1 MQTDQII
8 DGKKMNSEATEKS
21 KLKNEKF
28 VGYVLLTLGVALL
41 VFSIFEMLYVY
52 SGNGSP
58 PKLFNFQDFTLS
70 STSVL
75 QGSQLSLFLN
85 LFFWLLLM
93 FFVLFAGGKIASLGV
108 NMIKDIKV
116 QVKEPLLTPEETK
129 KNEANE
135 VPNAK
140 T

>member
-8 DGKKMNSEATEKS
+8 DGKKMNSETTEKS
-21 KLKNEKF
+21 KLKNEKL

-41 VFSIFEMLYVY
+41 VFSIVEMLNVY

-58 PKLFNFQDFTLS
+58 PKLFNFQDFAIS
-70 STSVL
+70 STSVI

-93 FFVLFAGGKIASLGV
+93 FFVLFAGGKIASIGV

-129 KNEANE
+129 KNETNE
-135 VPNAK
+135 VQNSK

>member
-1 MQTDQII
+1 
-8 DGKKMNSEATEKS
+8 MNPGATEKS

-28 VGYVLLTLGVALL
+28 IGYVLLALGVALL
-41 VFSIFEMLYVY
+41 VFSIVEMLNVY

-58 PKLFNFQDFTLS
+58 PKLFNFQDFALT
-70 STSVL
+70 STTAI
-75 QGSQLSLFLN
+75 QGSQISLILN

-93 FFVLFAGGKIASLGV
+93 FFVLFAGGKIASLGI

-129 KNEANE
+129 KNETNE
-135 VPNAK
+135 VPNTK